1 MNLIERCNVFENLF
15 DELQMDN
22 SRNYKEVVVADFLQ
36 HYTELKDDFDFVFEV
51 LAGKHKLGYTLYDTR
66 LDYSE
71 QFDFDN
77 KTIRQFAEY
86 IKTDVKSDYE
96 IQCACA
102 VIPEEIREFI
112 INLFN
117 RNYKLGYSNKDAQ
130 IKDTSP
136 MLAKKYPDDYDKNA
150 VYYVQEKL
158 DGNRCIAHYNYNE
171 SKWEFTSRSGKPL
184 NVGFDMSW
192 ADKDDIFDGEIMT
205 LGKAGSRDFAM
216 TSGIINSKYLDKSK
230 LQYFIYDIV
239 NPELIYADRLQILR
253 DYEEKDYP
261 CDCTILNVLDDTYDC
276 GLRPDDVSAEEIIE
290 YWLNEITSKG
300 GEGLILRRADGKYE
314 IGKRSA
320 NLLKVKRT
328 QTMDLRIVG
337 WNEGKGKYEGMI
349 GSFVCRTDDNEIQVD
364 VAGISDDIR
373 ADNPLNYINRII
385 EVAYFDVSVNK
396 QTGQKSLRF
405 PRFKKFRD
413 DKKETSKW

>member
-1 MNLIERCNVFENLF
+1 MNLIERCKLFENLF

-22 SRNYKEVVVADFLQ
+22 SRNYKEIVVADFLQ
-36 HYTELKDDFDFVFEV
+36 HYPELKDDFDFVFEV
-51 LAGKHKLGYTLYDTR
+51 LAGKHKLGYTLYDTK
-66 LDYSE
+66 LDYSK

-77 KTIRQFAEY
+77 KTIKQFAEY

-102 VIPEEIREFI
+102 VIPVEIREFI

-117 RNYKLGYSNKDAQ
+117 RTYKLGYSNKDAQ
-130 IKDTSP
+130 ITNTSP
-136 MLAKKYPDDYDKNA
+136 MLAKKYPDDYNA
-150 VYYVQEKL
+150 NEIYYIQEKL
-158 DGNRCIAHYNYNE
+158 DGNRCIAHYNFAE
-171 SKWEFTSRSGKPL
+171 EKWEFTSRSGKPL
-184 NVGFDMSW
+184 KVNFDMSW
-192 ADKDDIFDGEIMT
+192 ADTSNIFDGEIMT
-205 LGKAGSRDFAM
+205 RDKAGSRDFTM

-230 LQYFIYDIV
+230 LHYFIYDIV
-239 NPELIYADRLQILR
+239 DKDLAYKDRLGIL
-253 DYEEKDYP
+253 DKYLNYGTGN
-261 CDCTILNVLDDTYDC
+261 DCTILKVLDITNTKD
-276 GLRPDDVSAEEIIE
+276 AENIIE
-290 YWLNEITSKG
+290 KYLNDITSKG

-349 GSFVCRTDDNEIQVD
+349 GSFVCRTDDCEIQVD

-373 ADNPLNYINRII
+373 ADSPFNYLNRII

-405 PRFKKFRD
+405 PRFVRFRD
-413 DKKETSKW
+413 DKTDTSKW

>member
-1 MNLIERCNVFENLF
+1 MNLIEKCKLFENLF

-22 SRNYKEVVVADFLQ
+22 SRNYKEIVVADFLQ
-36 HYTELKDDFDFVFEV
+36 HYPELKDDFDFVFEV
-51 LAGKHKLGYTLYDTR
+51 LAGKHKLGYTLYDAK

-77 KTIRQFAEY
+77 KTIKEFAEY

-96 IQCACA
+96 IQCACEI
-102 VIPEEIREFI
+102 IPVEIREFI

-117 RNYKLGYSNKDAQ
+117 RTYKLGYSNKDAQ
-130 IKDTSP
+130 ITDTSP
-136 MLAKKYPDDYDKNA
+136 MLAKKYPDDYNA
-150 VYYVQEKL
+150 NEIYYIQEKL
-158 DGNRCIAHYNYNE
+158 DGNRCIAHYNFTE
-171 SKWEFTSRSGKPL
+171 EKWEFTSRSGKPL
-184 NVGFDMSW
+184 KVNFDMSW
-192 ADKDDIFDGEIMT
+192 ADTSNIFDGEIMT
-205 LGKAGSRDFAM
+205 RDKAGSRDFTT
-216 TSGIINSKYLDKSK
+216 TSGVINSKYLDKSK
-230 LQYFIYDIV
+230 LHYFIYDIV
-239 NPELIYADRLQILR
+239 DKDLTYKDRLGIL
-253 DYEEKDYP
+253 DKYLNYGTGN
-261 CDCTILNVLDDTYDC
+261 DCTILKVLDITNTKD
-276 GLRPDDVSAEEIIE
+276 AENIIE
-290 YWLNEITSKG
+290 KYLNDITSKG

-349 GSFVCRTDDNEIQVD
+349 GSFVCRTDDCEIQVD

-373 ADNPLNYINRII
+373 ADSPFNYLNRII
-385 EVAYFDVSVNK
+385 EVAYFDISVNK

-405 PRFKKFRD
+405 PRFVRFRD
-413 DKKETSKW
+413 DKTDTSKW